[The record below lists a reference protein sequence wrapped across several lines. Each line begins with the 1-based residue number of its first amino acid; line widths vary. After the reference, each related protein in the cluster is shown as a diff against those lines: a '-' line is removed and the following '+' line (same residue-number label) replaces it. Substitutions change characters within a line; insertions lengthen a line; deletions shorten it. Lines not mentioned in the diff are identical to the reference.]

1 MILILIDILFR
12 AGCSPLAIAINN
24 DYLYLIEKLLLMGAD
39 PNQVDNNGDTPLI
52 KVIWL
57 GMSSLFTNDQIIK
70 LVKLLVDCGA
80 NINAKNESGRTALFT
95 AIYQNNTQIALYL
108 IEKGAECQME
118 DDLMSNFTL
127 VHYACFQGNYDLTK
141 VLLEKNCN
149 PNSIAASCESPVYI
163 AVTRGYTELVG
174 LLIEYGADVNLLI
187 GTENDNKCTALQ
199 AALYYISD
207 YKLFKE
213 IVNKLLLGNA
223 NLNIDQPGPLLYV
236 CLQYNKLDFAKYL
249 ISVGGNVK
257 QRTVFNQ
264 SCFYKA
270 FLNKNIDFMSMCIMA
285 GFKLNDET
293 WISEYLQNPDFIQ
306 YTDYYVKRAMS
317 SSSNSDSENGSD
329 SLSEGELTRKTDQE
343 LNELLNL
350 DEYYFER
357 FHRKNSRKN
366 NSQKKQTEL
375 AKNIFNLINFYYT
388 NPLSLKEICRIA
400 VRDQLLKKNF
410 KLKYTVQND
419 LFLPKI
425 LKSFILMEEFNL

>member
-1 MILILIDILFR
+1 MV
-12 AGCSPLAIAINN
+12 
-24 DYLYLIEKLLLMGAD
+24 EKLLLMGAD

-52 KVIWL
+52 KSIWL
-57 GMSSLFTNDQIIK
+57 SMNSEFTTEQILKI
-70 LVKLLVDCGA
+70 VKLLVDCGA
-80 NINAKNESGRTALFT
+80 DLNAKNESGRTALFT
-95 AIYQNNTQIALYL
+95 AIYQNNTQIALFL
-108 IEKGAECQME
+108 IEHGAECQMQ
-118 DDLMSNFTL
+118 DDLLSNFTL
-127 VHYACFQGNYDLTK
+127 VHYACFQGNYQLTK

-163 AVTRGYTELVG
+163 AVTRGYADLVG
-174 LLIEYGADVNLLI
+174 LLIEHGADVNILI

-249 ISVGGNVK
+249 VAVGADVK

-270 FLNKNIDFMSMCIMA
+270 FLNKNIEFMSMCIMA
-285 GFKLNDET
+285 GFKLNDEP

-317 SSSNSDSENGSD
+317 SSSSDSESGND
-329 SLSEGELTRKTDQE
+329 SLSEGELARKTDQE

-357 FHRKNSRKN
+357 FHRKSAHKN
-366 NSQKKQTEL
+366 NNQKKQAEL
-375 AKNIFNLINFYYT
+375 AKNIFRLINYHYT

-400 VRDQLLKKNF
+400 IRDQMLNKNF
-410 KLKYTVQND
+410 RLKYSVENE

-425 LKSFILMEEFNL
+425 LKSFILMEEFKL